1 MMNAEL
7 DRTFL
12 SNNADNYCAAPLQ
25 ASPSRRTLRIRLH
38 VSLLVLDVICVFAS
52 FFIARLLYPVTPTNQ
67 YLVIFSAIIPVYLA
81 AAFRVRAYSVEVI
94 QSFER
99 GVGRAVQSFLIAAG
113 LVLFVGFY
121 AKLTE
126 EFSRVIF
133 GLGIFSSLLLLSL
146 SRTIFALRARSILG
160 GNPYSVVLITE
171 DDASSAGQDFAAVFK
186 ASDFDPNGQ
195 DPFMYDRLGA
205 ALRDTDRVIVS
216 CAPDRRIIWV
226 DALKGANVQAEILV
240 PELAETRPMAVAN
253 YAGNPT
259 IVVTKGPLSLPDR
272 VAKRALDVAASSIAL
287 LILLPLFT
295 LVALAIKL
303 ESRGPVF
310 FIQTRIG
317 RGNQMFRIFKF
328 RSMRSEATD
337 RHGGRSA
344 ARDDD
349 RITTVGRFIRR
360 TSIDELPQLLNVLRG
375 DMSIVGPRPHA
386 LGSRAEDMLFWEID
400 SRYWHRHAAKPG
412 LTGLAQV
419 RGFRGATNH
428 RDDVTNRLQADLEY
442 LDNWTLW
449 RDVKIILM
457 TFRVVVHNN
466 AF

>member
-7 DRTFL
+7 DRSFL
-12 SNNADNYCAAPLQ
+12 SNNVDDYDNTPVQ
-25 ASPSRRTLRIRLH
+25 STPSRRTLRIRLH
-38 VSLLVLDVICVFAS
+38 FLLVALDAICIFLSFYISRSIYLVSPAEQYVVICAV
-52 FFIARLLYPVTPTNQ
+52 
-67 YLVIFSAIIPVYLA
+67 IIPTYLA
-81 AAFRVRAYSVEVI
+81 VAFRVRAYSVEVI

-99 GVGRAVQSFLIAAG
+99 GVRKSAQSFLISAG
-113 LVLFVGFY
+113 LVLFVAFY

-126 EFSRVIF
+126 DFSRVIF
-133 GLGIFSSLLLLSL
+133 GLGIFISLISL
-146 SRTIFALRARSILG
+146 CISRTIFAMRARSILG
-160 GNPYSVVLITE
+160 GDPYSVVLITE
-171 DDASSAGQDFAAVFK
+171 EEGCAAAKDFAAVFR
-186 ASDFDPNGQ
+186 ASDFDPKGQ

-205 ALRDTDRVIVS
+205 ALKDADRVIVA
-216 CAPDRRIIWV
+216 CAPDRRMIWV

-240 PELAETRPMAVAN
+240 PELAETRPMAVAS
-253 YAGNPT
+253 YRGNPT

-272 VAKRALDVAASSIAL
+272 VAKRALDVAASCIAL
-287 LILLPLFT
+287 LMLLPLFT

-349 RITTVGRFIRR
+349 RITIVGRFIRR

-386 LGSRAEDMLFWEID
+386 LGSRAEDLLFWEID

-428 RDDVTNRLQADLEY
+428 REDVTNRLQADLEY
-442 LDNWTLW
+442 LDDWSLW
-449 RDVKIILM
+449 RDIKIILM
-457 TFRVVVHNN
+457 TFRVVIHNN

>member
-1 MMNAEL
+1 MNAEL
-7 DRTFL
+7 DRTFS
-12 SNNADNYCAAPLQ
+12 SNNADDYGAAPLQ

-38 VSLLVLDVICVFAS
+38 IFLVVLDVICIFGS
-52 FFIARLLYPVTPTNQ
+52 FLIARLLYPVSPDNQ
-67 YLVIFSAIIPVYLA
+67 YLVIFSAVIFVYLA

-113 LVLFVGFY
+113 VVLFVGFY

-133 GLGIFSSLLLLSL
+133 GLAIVNSIVLLTLA
-146 SRTIFALRARSILG
+146 RTIFARRARSILG

-171 DDASSAGQDFAAVFK
+171 DEDSPPGQDFAAVFR
-186 ASDFDPNGQ
+186 ASDFDPKGQ
-195 DPFMYDRLGA
+195 DPFMYDRLGV

-240 PELAETRPMAVAN
+240 PELAETRPIAVAN
-253 YAGNPT
+253 YAGSPT

-386 LGSRAEDMLFWEID
+386 LGSRAEDLLFWEID

-442 LDNWTLW
+442 LDDWSLW
-449 RDVKIILM
+449 RDIKIILM